1 MNLNIYY
8 IQKKIETIEKLESK
22 YIKLI
27 SQFSKINVNNVFSK
41 QIAKAQEISAKEAKI
56 EYAKTYN
63 PYKKNYSIA
72 LSENGKN
79 IDSLEF
85 AKLLKDKNEIN
96 FFIGG
101 AYGFNDDFLN
111 SCDFVISLSKLTFSH
126 ELARI
131 LLLEQIYRGFCIN
144 NNHPYHK

>member
-8 IQKKIETIEKLESK
+8 IQKKIDTNERLENK

-27 SQFSKINVNNVFSK
+27 SQFAKISINNIFSK
-41 QIAKAQEISAKEAKI
+41 QIAKAHEIGIKETKA
-56 EYAKTYN
+56 EYTKAYSQ
-63 PYKKNYSIA
+63 YKKNYSIA

-79 IDSLEF
+79 INSFEF
-85 AKLLKDKNEIN
+85 ANLLKDKNEIN

-101 AYGFNDDFLN
+101 AYGFNDEFLN
-111 SCDFVISLSKLTFSH
+111 SCDYVVSLSKLTFSH

-131 LLLEQIYRGFCIN
+131 LLLEQIYRGICIN
-144 NNHPYHK
+144 KNHPYHK

>member
-8 IQKKIETIEKLESK
+8 IQKKIDTNERLENK

-27 SQFSKINVNNVFSK
+27 SQFAKININNIFSK
-41 QIAKAQEISAKEAKI
+41 QIAKAHEIGINEAKA
-56 EYAKTYN
+56 EYTKAYSQ
-63 PYKKNYSIA
+63 YKKNYSIA

-79 IDSLEF
+79 INSFEF
-85 AKLLKDKNEIN
+85 ANLLKDKNEIN

-101 AYGFNDDFLN
+101 AYGFNDEFLN
-111 SCDFVISLSKLTFSH
+111 SCDYVVSLSKLTFSH

-131 LLLEQIYRGFCIN
+131 LLLEQIYRGICIN
-144 NNHPYHK
+144 KNHPYHK